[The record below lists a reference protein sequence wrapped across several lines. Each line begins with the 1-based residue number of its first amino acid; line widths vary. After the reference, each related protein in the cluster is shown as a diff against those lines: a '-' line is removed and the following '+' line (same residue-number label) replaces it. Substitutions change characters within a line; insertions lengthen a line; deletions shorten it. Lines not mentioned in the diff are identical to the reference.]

1 MREVFLNF
9 GEQFAYQAKINN
21 IEKYKKAKRFIVLG
35 MGGSHLAADV
45 IKSYLPELRLT
56 IHKRYGLPAMS
67 NCQLREHLII
77 ANSYSGN
84 TEEVYEGL
92 KIAHAKKMNVM
103 VIAVGGKMI
112 KFAQKNNLPYIQ
124 LPNLGI
130 QPRAALGYS
139 IKAMLK
145 AMNQSKAYDDFASL
159 AKTLNGKKYET
170 KGKSLA
176 KKLKNKVPII
186 YSSEANL
193 ALAYNWKI
201 KLNETGKIPSF
212 YNVLPELNHNEMNG
226 FDVAS
231 STKKLS
237 QNFHFI
243 FIRDNKDH
251 KQVQKRMVVLE
262 KLYKKRSL
270 PVTNIKLEGKGR
282 AYQLFSNLVIAD
294 WLSYYTAQQYGLE
307 AEQVPMV
314 EEFKKMI

>member
-1 MREVFLNF
+1 MREVFLKF
-9 GEQFAYQAKINN
+9 GEQFAYQAKIEN
-21 IEKYKKAKRFIVLG
+21 IKKYKKAKKFIVLG

-45 IKSYLPELRLT
+45 IKSYLPELGLT

-84 TEEVYEGL
+84 TEEVIEGL
-92 KIAHAKKMNVM
+92 RIAHAKKMNVM

-112 KFAQKNNLPYIQ
+112 KFAQKNKLPYIQ
-124 LPNLGI
+124 LPNMGI
-130 QPRAALGYS
+130 QPRTALGYS

-145 AMNQSKAYDDFASL
+145 AMGQKKALDDFAKL
-159 AKTLNGKKYET
+159 TKTLSGKKYEST
-170 KGKSLA
+170 GKALA
-176 KKLKNKVPII
+176 KKLKGQVPII

-201 KLNETGKIPSF
+201 KLNETGKIPAF
-212 YNVLPELNHNEMNG
+212 YNILPELNHNEMNG
-226 FDVAS
+226 FDVAP

-237 QNFHFI
+237 QNFHFV
-243 FIRDNKDH
+243 FIRDSKDH
-251 KQVQKRMVVLE
+251 KQVQKRLAVLE
-262 KLYKKRSL
+262 KLYKKRKL

-294 WLSYYTAQQYGLE
+294 WLSYYTAQSYGLE